1 MPRSFDVEGYMDRN
15 TLAVSI
21 ANKYTTWKDARIA
34 WEKDKEELQRYLFA
48 TDTRSTTNAN
58 SSWRNSTVTPKL
70 TQIRDNLHANYMAA
84 LFPNDDWLVWEATD
98 EDSATEEKRKKVTA
112 FMRQKV
118 NQKDFEKVTSQL
130 LYDYIDNGVSI
141 AGSYFER
148 EVKYD
153 DEGNEVYSHSKPV
166 AYRVDPIEHVFDITS
181 TTYNKAPKITRSI
194 VSIGDLL
201 DDANTAMSKNYDQSV
216 VQMIL
221 DKRAG
226 FRSLT
231 DKQQGQFNQIRLD
244 GFGSWTEYYSSEYVE
259 LLEFEGSIYDPTTQ
273 EYHKDVIITV
283 VDRSYIL
290 RMEPNPSWTGQSNK
304 KLVGW
309 RMRPN
314 NLMAQGPLDNLVGM
328 QYRIDHLEN
337 LRADAFDMIAFPM
350 IKIQGYGVE
359 DFDYVPGERIF
370 TGEDGDVSF
379 LHPDTTVLNADM
391 QIQMYE
397 NKMEEFAGAPRNQ
410 MGIRTPG
417 EKTKFEVQM
426 LDNAAKGIFQVK
438 IEQFETQLLEPLVND
453 MFALAVQNMGPKEVI
468 ELTDEVTGAKIYE
481 TITKEDVTLNGSFK
495 PKGASYFL
503 NYSNKLQDL
512 IAFASSPL
520 GQDTGVKVH
529 MSGLKL
535 AKVAE
540 QLLGLEDLGIVQEN
554 VSVYE
559 QGQTQEAVTQVQNVL
574 AENAAISP
582 TEGGDIPP
590 ELAEEGAVNSAV

>member
-15 TLAVSI
+15 TLAVAI
-21 ANKYTTWKDARIA
+21 ANKFTMWKDARVS
-34 WEKDKEELQRYLFA
+34 WERDKEELQRYLFA
-48 TDTRSTTNAN
+48 TDTRSTSNSK

-98 EDSATEEKRKKVTA
+98 EDSATEEKRKKVTS

-148 EVKYD
+148 EVRVD
-153 DEGNEVYSHSKPV
+153 SEGNEVYSHSKPI
-166 AYRVDPIEHVFDITS
+166 AYRVDPIEHVFDITA
-181 TTYNKAPKITRSI
+181 TTYDKAPKITRSV
-194 VSIGDLL
+194 VSMGDLL

-216 VQMIL
+216 VQMLL

-231 DKQQGQFNQIRLD
+231 DKQQGQFSQLRID
-244 GFGSWTEYYSSEYVE
+244 GFGSWTEYYASEYVE

-273 EYHKDVIITV
+273 EYNKDVIVTV

-290 RMEPNPSWTGQSNK
+290 RNEPNPSWTGQSNK

-350 IKIQGYGVE
+350 MKIEGYGVE

-370 TGEDGDVSF
+370 TGEDGNVSF

-481 TITKEDVTLNGSFK
+481 TITKEDVTLNGNFK

-512 IAFASSPL
+512 ISFASSPL

-554 VSVYE
+554 VSIYE
-559 QGQTQEAVTQVQNVL
+559 QGQTQEAITQVQNVL

-582 TEGGDIPP
+582 TDGGGVPP
-590 ELAEEGAVNSAV
+590 ELAETGAVNSAV